1 MHIAMAHCSTKADRL
16 SAKQASGSKLCTFFY
31 IIVYNLQRNNPF
43 QTQNNCKMRP
53 PNFFQPLFMP
63 ICAQLSIKM
72 WITNLKT
79 AAHLN
84 FFMRLKSVY
93 PHFYILSTIN
103 SHFYKI
109 SCLLKRTAPRFSVG
123 GLKFIGSGNTFFK
136 KTGKWYL
143 WTTVSM
149 FSTKWRLPALSLQ
162 STMF

>member
-43 QTQNNCKMRP
+43 QTQNNCKMRS

-63 ICAQLSIKM
+63 ICAQLSVKM

-79 AAHLN
+79 SAHLN

-109 SCLLKRTAPRFSVG
+109 SCLLKTNSASIFCWRFKIHRFG
-123 GLKFIGSGNTFFK
+123 QYFFQ